1 MNPRSW
7 AAGSSWSTRTAFWL
21 NSGIDTRVDDEPLL
35 TLTAY
40 IAQQESQ
47 SMSTNIKWGNR
58 RAFENG
64 SVWYRYQNWYA
75 YHEGSDGE
83 PEHVPE

>member
-21 NSGIDTRVDDEPLL
+21 NSGIDTRVDDEQLL

-47 SMSTNIKWGNR
+47 SMSTNIK
-58 RAFENG
+58 
-64 SVWYRYQNWYA
+64 
-75 YHEGSDGE
+75 
-83 PEHVPE
+83 